1 MVIKQCLSVIVAVVM
16 VVGVVITPRQIQAE
30 PYFQGKTITL
40 IVSFDP
46 GGRIDRQT
54 RTVAKFLAKYV
65 PGKPDLVVQNIPGGS
80 GIPANQR
87 FIKSK
92 PDGSVIMMST
102 GRDLETV
109 SLGLG
114 GYKYDPLKSIW
125 IGSVSTGKQRQ
136 VLITHKRAGFKTLED
151 LKSREL
157 IMGAPRVGHRAY
169 LYGRLVGEV
178 LDLKIRWVIGYS
190 TTELDLAIERGEV
203 ESRMNDASTIMT
215 RRPDWIK
222 QRLIVPHVALALP
235 EYLPPLDDPIFANV
249 PSLMDY
255 TKNEIHRDIIR
266 RFNTTHRLSGSL
278 ALPPQTPDSIRR
290 ILEAAL
296 LKAGEDPQ
304 FQGEWETFV
313 LRGTKF
319 GGVYSGDEVVKSVRI
334 YTQWKPEVYKAY
346 RRLGYQP
353 PE

>member
-1 MVIKQCLSVIVAVVM
+1 MKQSRLIFAIIPLAW
-16 VVGVVITPRQIQAE
+16 GILTAPHTTHAQ

-40 IVSFDP
+40 IVSWDP

-54 RTVAKFLAKYV
+54 RTIAKFLAKYV
-65 PGKPDLVVQNIPGGS
+65 PGKPDFVVQNIPGGS

-114 GYKYDPLKSIW
+114 GYKYDPLRSTW
-125 IGSVSTGKQRQ
+125 IGSVSTGKQRM

-157 IMGAPRVGHRAY
+157 IMGTPRVGHRSY

-178 LDLKIRWVIGYS
+178 LDLKIRWVVGYS

-203 ESRMNDASTIMT
+203 ESRMNDASTILT

-222 QRLIVPHVALALP
+222 KRLIVPHVALALP
-235 EYLPPLDDPIFANV
+235 EFLPPLDDPLFANV
-249 PSLMDY
+249 PSIMDF
-255 TKNEIHRDIIR
+255 TKKEIHRDIIR

-278 ALPPQTPDSIRR
+278 ALPPKSPDNIRR
-290 ILEAAL
+290 ILEEAL
-296 LKAGEDPQ
+296 LKAGADPQ
-304 FQGEWETFV
+304 FQREWETIV

-319 GGVYSGDEVVKSVRI
+319 GGVYTAKEVVDAVRI
-334 YTQWKPEVYKAY
+334 FTQWKPEVYKAY

-353 PE
+353 PN